1 LRSVGGAIKA
11 ASSGNGD
18 WCKLLVTEMSFN
30 APQFLIGVDHAG
42 NVVSVG
48 EEDAAVALARDDPRQ
63 NARAETFVS
72 KGAWVSHIVLV
83 EVIGV
88 LDAVFQLGHK
98 QLPTAVDM
106 LLNHRDLV
114 LQDPEVI
121 TAALARFRRRPKL
134 GFSDCMVLESAR
146 KAGHVPLATFDK
158 ELSRLDDVERL

>member
-1 LRSVGGAIKA
+1 MPWPNDMRA
-11 ASSGNGD
+11 
-18 WCKLLVTEMSFN
+18 
-30 APQFLIGVDHAG
+30 VDT
-42 NVVSVG
+42 NVVVRL
-48 EEDAAVALARDDPRQ
+48 LARDDPRQ
-63 NARAETFVS
+63 TARAEAFVS

-83 EVIGV
+83 EVVWV
-88 LDAVFQLGHK
+88 LDAVFELNHK
-98 QLPTAVDM
+98 QLATAVDM

-114 LQDPEVI
+114 VQDPDVV